1 MASSTP
7 SRSEE
12 KFLCSI
18 CLEVFSEPVSTPCG
32 HNFCKRCIS
41 QTWDT
46 KAVCKCPLCNKSFS
60 IRPELCVN
68 TLVSEMI
75 SQLKLEK
82 LEKRRRSMDEDLN
95 FREVQCDV
103 CFEPK
108 LKAVKSCLVC
118 LSSFCESHLQP
129 HLSAPRLKRHQ
140 LMEPVDDLE
149 DRMCL
154 THQRPLELFCNTDQ
168 SCVCSMCAFQE
179 HKNHEV
185 LSLEE
190 ASEQEK
196 VSLQQ
201 TVAENQRLVEQRR
214 LKVQEITAA
223 LELSEREAQ
232 RETQQMVKVFSDIM
246 ESVQRCLDHHT
257 KVMEQSLSKHK
268 ERAQALIQQLQQE
281 MCELEKSSTEAQ
293 QLSLSTDP
301 LHFLQRCPA
310 LPPAGLKDWSS
321 VSFEPQTCEGS
332 AARALSE
339 LETSL
344 SQKFN
349 KVFTQVASESNKKEL
364 RRVQTFAVDVTLDP
378 DTAHPDLVL
387 SEDLKQV
394 HDTDVWKKLPDSPQR
409 FDTCV
414 MVLGNQSFS
423 SGRFY
428 FEVQVKGKTDWTLGV
443 AQESVNRKGE
453 ISLSAEDGF
462 WTIGLRDWKYEANA
476 CPPVLLSPLRPP
488 QKVGVFVDYGAGLV
502 SFYDVDSADLLY
514 SFTGCCF
521 REKLFPYFSPELNY
535 GGTNSAPLI
544 ISAVDTESSTVC
556 EGLKLKHFYINS
568 SSNSDSGVCV
578 LVSVSAAGT
587 DNKDLL
593 LCKKCE

>member
-1 MASSTP
+1 MASSTQ
-7 SRSEE
+7 SSSEE
-12 KFLCSI
+12 QFLCSI

-46 KAVCKCPLCNKSFS
+46 KAVCKCPLCNRSFS

-68 TLVSEMI
+68 TFISEMV

-82 LEKRRRSMDEDLN
+82 SSRSMDELIHLK
-95 FREVQCDV
+95 EVQCDV
-103 CFEPK
+103 CSEPK

-149 DRMCL
+149 DRMCP
-154 THQRPLELFCNTDQ
+154 THQRPLELFCGTDK
-168 SCVCSMCAFQE
+168 SCVCTMCVPLE
-179 HKNHEV
+179 HQKHKL

-190 ASEQEK
+190 AFEQEK

-321 VSFEPQTCEGS
+321 VSFEPCEGS
-332 AARALSE
+332 VAHALSE

-349 KVFTQVASESNKKEL
+349 KVFKQLPPKDQL
-364 RRVQTFAVDVTLDP
+364 RRVQQFAVDVTLDP
-378 DTAHPDLVL
+378 DTAHPNLVL

-394 HDTDVWKKLPDSPQR
+394 HDTDVKKKLPDSPQR
-409 FDTCV
+409 FDYCI
-414 MVLGNQSFS
+414 MVLGKQSFS

-443 AQESVNRKGE
+443 ARESVNRKEKITANPKNG
-453 ISLSAEDGF
+453 L
-462 WTIGLRDWKYEANA
+462 WTIVLRNRDQYKA
-476 CPPVLLSPLRPP
+476 CTDPSVPLSPQRPP

-514 SFTGCCF
+514 SFTNCSF
-521 REKLFPYFSPELNY
+521 REKLFPFFSPELNDRR
-535 GGTNSAPLI
+535 TNSAPLI
-544 ISAVDTESSTVC
+544 ISAVET
-556 EGLKLKHFYINS
+556 K
-568 SSNSDSGVCV
+568 
-578 LVSVSAAGT
+578 
-587 DNKDLL
+587 
-593 LCKKCE
+593 

>member
-1 MASSTP
+1 LCVSEMASSTP

-12 KFLCSI
+12 QFLCSI

-68 TLVSEMI
+68 TLLSEMI
-75 SQLKLEK
+75 FQWKLE
-82 LEKRRRSMDEDLN
+82 EERRSK
-95 FREVQCDV
+95 RVSKPGEVQCD
-103 CFEPK
+103 
-108 LKAVKSCLVC
+108 
-118 LSSFCESHLQP
+118 
-129 HLSAPRLKRHQ
+129 
-140 LMEPVDDLE
+140 
-149 DRMCL
+149 
-154 THQRPLELFCNTDQ
+154 
-168 SCVCSMCAFQE
+168 
-179 HKNHEV
+179 
-185 LSLEE
+185 
-190 ASEQEK
+190 
-196 VSLQQ
+196 
-201 TVAENQRLVEQRR
+201 RR

-301 LHFLQRCPA
+301 LHFLQRCP
-310 LPPAGLKDWSS
+310 
-321 VSFEPQTCEGS
+321 
-332 AARALSE
+332 
-339 LETSL
+339 
-344 SQKFN
+344 FN
-349 KVFTQVASESNKKEL
+349 KVFTQLPPKDGL

-378 DTAHPDLVL
+378 DTAHPALVL

-394 HDTDVWKKLPDSPQR
+394 HHTDVWKKLPDSPQR
-409 FDTCV
+409 FDYCV
-414 MVLGNQSFS
+414 MVLGKQSFS

-428 FEVQVKGKTDWTLGV
+428 FEVQ
-443 AQESVNRKGE
+443 SVNRKGK
-453 ISLSAEDGF
+453 ITLSPKNGF
-462 WTIGLRDWKYEANA
+462 WTIWLRDKDKYKA
-476 CPPVLLSPLRPP
+476 CADPSVLLSPLRPP

-521 REKLFPYFSPELNY
+521 REKLFPYFNPGPNF

-556 EGLKLKHFYINS
+556 EGLK
-568 SSNSDSGVCV
+568 
-578 LVSVSAAGT
+578 
-587 DNKDLL
+587 
-593 LCKKCE
+593 

>member
-1 MASSTP
+1 WRRSCPGPSAECSTVCLSPPRGVSS
-7 SRSEE
+7 SSNGSEE
-12 KFLCSI
+12 QFLCSI

-46 KAVCKCPLCNKSFS
+46 NESCFCPLCKEVFS
-60 IRPELCVN
+60 IRPQLKTN
-68 TLVSEMI
+68 TFISEMV
-75 SQLKLEK
+75 SQWKLEA
-82 LEKRRRSMDEDLN
+82 ERRSKRVSKPGD
-95 FREVQCDV
+95 VQCDV
-103 CFEPK
+103 CSEPK

-140 LMEPVDDLE
+140 LMEPPFNLY
-149 DRMCL
+149 CS
-154 THQRPLELFCNTDQ
+154 TDQ
-168 SCVCSMCAFQE
+168 SCVCTMCAFRE

-190 ASEQEK
+190 AFEQEK
-196 VSLQQ
+196 
-201 TVAENQRLVEQRR
+201 R

-223 LELSEREAQ
+223 LELSERE
-232 RETQQMVKVFSDIM
+232 
-246 ESVQRCLDHHT
+246 
-257 KVMEQSLSKHK
+257 
-268 ERAQALIQQLQQE
+268 ALIQQLQQE

-349 KVFTQVASESNKKEL
+349 KFRL
-364 RRVQTFAVDVTLDP
+364 RRVQQFAVDVTLDP
-378 DTAHPDLVL
+378 DTAHPRLVL
-387 SEDLKQV
+387 SKDLKQV
-394 HDTDVWKKLPDSPQR
+394 HDTDVWKQLPDSPQR
-409 FDTCV
+409 FTNHV
-414 MVLGNQSFS
+414 IVLGKQSFS

-428 FEVQVKGKTDWTLGV
+428 FEVQVKGKTMWTLGV
-443 AQESVNRKGE
+443 ARESVNRNGQ
-453 ISLSAEDGF
+453 ISGCPKDGY
-462 WTIGLRDWKYEANA
+462 WTIRLINRDEYKA
-476 CPPVLLSPLRPP
+476 CDDPSVPLSPQRPP

-514 SFTGCCF
+514 SFTNCSF
-521 REKLFPYFSPELNY
+521 RGNLFPLFFPELNK

-544 ISAVDTESSTVC
+544 ISAVET
-556 EGLKLKHFYINS
+556 K
-568 SSNSDSGVCV
+568 
-578 LVSVSAAGT
+578 
-587 DNKDLL
+587 
-593 LCKKCE
+593 

>member
-1 MASSTP
+1 MASWTQS
-7 SRSEE
+7 SSEE
-12 KFLCSI
+12 QFLCSI

-46 KAVCKCPLCNKSFS
+46 KAVCKCPLCNRSFS

-68 TLVSEMI
+68 TLLSEMV

-82 LEKRRRSMDEDLN
+82 SSRSMDELIHLK
-95 FREVQCDV
+95 EVQCDV
-103 CFEPK
+103 CSEPK

-149 DRMCL
+149 DRMCP
-154 THQRPLELFCNTDQ
+154 THDRLLELYCSTDQ
-168 SCVCSMCAFQE
+168 KTICVVCSVRE
-179 HKNHEV
+179 HKNHTIV
-185 LSLEE
+185 SLEE
-190 ASEQEK
+190 ALE
-196 VSLQQ
+196 Q

-268 ERAQALIQQLQQE
+268 ECAQALIQQLQQE

-349 KVFTQVASESNKKEL
+349 KVFKQLPPKDQL
-364 RRVQTFAVDVTLDP
+364 RRRVQQFAVDVTLDP
-378 DTAHPDLVL
+378 DTAYPNLVL
-387 SEDLKQV
+387 SKDLKQV
-394 HDTDVWKKLPDSPQR
+394 HDTDVKKKLPDSPLR
-409 FDTCV
+409 FTNYV
-414 MVLGNQSFS
+414 IVLGKQSFS

-428 FEVQVKGKTDWTLGV
+428 FEVQVKEKTMWGLGV
-443 AQESVNRKGE
+443 ARESVNRKE
-453 ISLSAEDGF
+453 KISLSPKNGL
-462 WTIGLRDWKYEANA
+462 WTIDLRNRDQYRALA
-476 CPPVLLSPLRPP
+476 DPRVPLSPLRPP

-514 SFTGCCF
+514 SFTNCSF
-521 REKLFPYFSPELNY
+521 REKLFPFFSPEPNE

-544 ISAVDTESSTVC
+544 ISAV
-556 EGLKLKHFYINS
+556 
-568 SSNSDSGVCV
+568 
-578 LVSVSAAGT
+578 
-587 DNKDLL
+587 
-593 LCKKCE
+593 

>member
-1 MASSTP
+1 QTVLELFEP
-7 SRSEE
+7 EQ
-12 KFLCSI
+12 FLCSI

-68 TLVSEMI
+68 TLLSEMI
-75 SQLKLEK
+75 SH
-82 LEKRRRSMDEDLN
+82 
-95 FREVQCDV
+95 
-103 CFEPK
+103 
-108 LKAVKSCLVC
+108 
-118 LSSFCESHLQP
+118 HLQP

-149 DRMCL
+149 DRMCP
-154 THQRPLELFCNTDQ
+154 THDRPLELYCSTDQ
-168 SCVCSMCAFQE
+168 KAICVVCSALE
-179 HKNHEV
+179 HKNHTLV
-185 LSLEE
+185 SLKE
-190 ASEQEK
+190 AFEQEK

-378 DTAHPDLVL
+378 DT
-387 SEDLKQV
+387 V
-394 HDTDVWKKLPDSPQR
+394 HCGDVKKKLPDSPQR
-409 FDTCV
+409 FTYYAI
-414 MVLGNQSFS
+414 VLGKQSFS

-428 FEVQVKGKTDWTLGV
+428 FEVQVKGKTMWELGV
-443 AQESVNRKGE
+443 AQESVNRKGQ
-453 ISLSAEDGF
+453 ITASPEDGF
-462 WTIGLRDWKYEANA
+462 WTIVLTDKDKYKA
-476 CPPVLLSPLRPP
+476 CAGPPVLLYPLRPP

-514 SFTGCCF
+514 SFTG
-521 REKLFPYFSPELNY
+521 
-535 GGTNSAPLI
+535 TNSAPLI

-556 EGLKLKHFYINS
+556 EGLK
-568 SSNSDSGVCV
+568 
-578 LVSVSAAGT
+578 
-587 DNKDLL
+587 
-593 LCKKCE
+593 

>member
-1 MASSTP
+1 MASWTQS
-7 SRSEE
+7 SSEE
-12 KFLCSI
+12 QFLCSI

-46 KAVCKCPLCNKSFS
+46 NESCFCPLCKEVFS
-60 IRPELCVN
+60 IRP
-68 TLVSEMI
+68 
-75 SQLKLEK
+75 QLKK
-82 LEKRRRSMDEDLN
+82 SSRSMDELIN
-95 FREVQCDV
+95 LKEVQCDA
-103 CFEPK
+103 CCEPK

-149 DRMCL
+149 DRMCP
-154 THQRPLELFCNTDQ
+154 THQRPLELFCGTDK
-168 SCVCSMCAFQE
+168 SCVCTMCVPLE
-179 HKNHEV
+179 HKKHEL

-190 ASEQEK
+190 AFEQEK

-349 KVFTQVASESNKKEL
+349 KVFTQLLPKDQL
-364 RRVQTFAVDVTLDP
+364 RRVQQFAVDVTLDP
-378 DTAHPDLVL
+378 DTAHPELVL
-387 SEDLKQV
+387 SKDLKQV
-394 HDTDVWKKLPDSPQR
+394 HHTDVWKTLPDSPQR
-409 FDTCV
+409 FTYYAI
-414 MVLGNQSFS
+414 VLGKKSFS

-428 FEVQVKGKTDWTLGV
+428 FEVQVKRKTEWTLGV
-443 AQESVNRKGE
+443 ARESVNRKGE
-453 ISLSAEDGF
+453 ISVSPENGF
-462 WTIGLRDWKYEANA
+462 WTICLRNRDEYKALDDPRI
-476 CPPVLLSPLRPP
+476 CLSPQSPP

-521 REKLFPYFSPELNY
+521 REKLFQFFSPEPNK
-535 GGTNSAPLI
+535 GTNSAPLI
-544 ISAVDTESSTVC
+544 ISAV
-556 EGLKLKHFYINS
+556 
-568 SSNSDSGVCV
+568 
-578 LVSVSAAGT
+578 
-587 DNKDLL
+587 
-593 LCKKCE
+593 

>member
-1 MASSTP
+1 MASSTQ
-7 SRSEE
+7 SSSEE
-12 KFLCSI
+12 QFLCSI

-46 KAVCKCPLCNKSFS
+46 NESCFCPLCKEVFS
-60 IRPELCVN
+60 IRPQLKTN
-68 TLVSEMI
+68 IFISEMV
-75 SQLKLEK
+75 SQWKLE
-82 LEKRRRSMDEDLN
+82 EERRSK
-95 FREVQCDV
+95 RVSKPGEVQCDV
-103 CFEPK
+103 CSEPK

-149 DRMCL
+149 DRMCP
-154 THQRPLELFCNTDQ
+154 THQRPLELFCGTDK
-168 SCVCSMCAFQE
+168 SCVCTMCVPLE
-179 HKNHEV
+179 HQKHEL

-190 ASEQEK
+190 AFEQEK

-332 AARALSE
+332 AAHALSE
-339 LETSL
+339 LEASL

-349 KVFTQVASESNKKEL
+349 KVFTQLPPKDQL
-364 RRVQTFAVDVTLDP
+364 RRVQQFAVDVTLDP
-378 DTAHPDLVL
+378 DSAHRNLAL
-387 SEDLKQV
+387 SKDLKQV
-394 HDTDVWKKLPDSPQR
+394 HHTDVRKKLPDSPQR
-409 FDTCV
+409 FTYYAD
-414 MVLGNQSFS
+414 VLGKQSFS

-428 FEVQVKGKTDWTLGV
+428 FEVQVKGKTEWTLGV
-443 AQESVNRKGE
+443 ARESVNRKE
-453 ISLSAEDGF
+453 KITVSSENGF
-462 WTIGLRDWKYEANA
+462 WTIGLRDGEYKALDD
-476 CPPVLLSPLRPP
+476 PRVPLSPQRPP

-502 SFYDVDSADLLY
+502 SFYDVDSADLLF
-514 SFTGCCF
+514 SFTNCSF
-521 REKLFPYFSPELNY
+521 REKLFPYFSPEPNK

-544 ISAVDTESSTVC
+544 ISAVET
-556 EGLKLKHFYINS
+556 K
-568 SSNSDSGVCV
+568 
-578 LVSVSAAGT
+578 
-587 DNKDLL
+587 
-593 LCKKCE
+593 